1 MKNIK
6 TILGIITILGSLTAS
21 SQHFAMKLG
30 LNGTNLPIENSDNG
44 KIKPGF
50 IVGMLL
56 NFELSDKF
64 QIQPELLFGTWGA
77 KYDIDGQDKDDAL
90 AFTGFTLPLMFK
102 YSLIPK
108 LMFEF
113 GPSMTFFTNTEYQDN
128 GEPKNTLDVN
138 DLYKSSDLGLNVGL
152 TLSPAERIDLGL
164 RYYLGLTNLSTLDP
178 DVSGVNIKSTAIQ
191 LALTCSF

>member
-1 MKNIK
+1 
-6 TILGIITILGSLTAS
+6 
-21 SQHFAMKLG
+21 
-30 LNGTNLPIENSDNG
+30 
-44 KIKPGF
+44 
-50 IVGMLL
+50 
-56 NFELSDKF
+56 
-64 QIQPELLFGTWGA
+64 
-77 KYDIDGQDKDDAL
+77 
-90 AFTGFTLPLMFK
+90 
-102 YSLIPK
+102 
-108 LMFEF
+108 MFEF